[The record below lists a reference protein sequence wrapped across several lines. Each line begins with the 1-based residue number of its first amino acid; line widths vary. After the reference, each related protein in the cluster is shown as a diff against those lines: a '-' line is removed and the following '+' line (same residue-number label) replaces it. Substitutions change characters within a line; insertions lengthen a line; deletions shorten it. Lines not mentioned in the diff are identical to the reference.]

1 VRDGLHRE
9 RNCRRFFPELFDPGQ
24 QRVVWGWR
32 HPRNALAPI
41 VLNECPVSYVTR
53 ESEWW
58 VSQFTAARVLRTP
71 LIAGGLL
78 SWPARAVDALLLL
91 ETENNL
97 EKHAE
102 ITLSPDHKP

>member
-1 VRDGLHRE
+1 
-9 RNCRRFFPELFDPGQ
+9 
-24 QRVVWGWR
+24 
-32 HPRNALAPI
+32 
-41 VLNECPVSYVTR
+41 
-53 ESEWW
+53 